1 MTATPIHELPAE
13 VEVIEHQ
20 WIPMRDGTRLSARIW
35 KPAGAEQEPVP
46 AILEFIPYRKRDI
59 KRMRDTQIHH
69 YFAAHGFAG
78 VRVDLR
84 GSGESE
90 GVLTD
95 EYLPQ
100 EQEDGEDILQWL
112 AEQPWCNGDVGM
124 IGISWGGFNGLQLAA
139 RRPPQL
145 KAVIAVAA
153 TDDRYADDVH
163 YKGGCLLNDN
173 LSWASVMFAFNSM
186 PPDPKIVG
194 ERWREMWMQR
204 LEHSGLWL
212 KQWMDHPVR
221 DDYWRH
227 GSVCED
233 YSAIEV
239 PVMIVSGWADGYP
252 NPVFRLVENLQAP
265 CKGLVGPWSHI
276 YPHLGLPGPQIGFL
290 QEALR
295 WWEHWLK
302 GEDTG
307 VMEEPRLRVWMQ
319 DSVRPRTQYARRPG
333 RWVAEPTWPSPHV
346 QPTRLQLSPRHL
358 QWPGEPP
365 LETDPERS
373 VSIQSPLSVG
383 LFGGKWCSYNNG
395 PDLPYDQ
402 REEDG
407 GALVFDTQPLEE
419 TVEVLGAPVMELE
432 LASSEPVA
440 QIAVRLSDE
449 APDGKATRVTYG
461 VLNLCHRHGHD
472 RPAYLEPGQRERVR
486 VPLDHIAQSFPP
498 GHRIRLAVS
507 TSYWPLTWAPP
518 RPTRL
523 TLFPEQS
530 YLELP
535 VRPPR
540 EEDQQL
546 PAFEEAKAAPP
557 PASTALEHG
566 HGNWIVSRDL
576 ARDESILHVIEDD
589 GRVRLEDVGLEI
601 ERSADEWYRARG
613 DDFTSLNGEVIH
625 RRRLRRDGWEVYTET
640 RTLLTCDEGYFR
652 IHATLDAYEN
662 GLRVFAKTWDERV
675 PRTYL

>member
-1 MTATPIHELPAE
+1 MAARPVHELPNA
-13 VEVIEHQ
+13 VEVTEHQ

-35 KPAGAEQEPVP
+35 KPAGADEQPVP
-46 AILEFIPYRKRDI
+46 AVLEFIPYRKRDI

-69 YFAAHGFAG
+69 YFAAYGYAG
-78 VRVDLR
+78 IRVDLR

-100 EQEDGEDILQWL
+100 EQEDAEDILRWL
-112 AEQPWCNGDVGM
+112 AEQSWCTGDVGM
-124 IGISWGGFNGLQLAA
+124 MGISWGGFNALQLAA

-145 KAVIAVAA
+145 KAIIAVAA

-173 LSWASVMFAFNSM
+173 LSWASVMFAFNSL
-186 PPDPKIVG
+186 PPDPQLVG

-204 LEHSGLWL
+204 LEHSGLWV
-212 KQWMDHPVR
+212 KKWMDHPER
-221 DDYWRH
+221 DEYWRQ

-233 YSAIEV
+233 YGAIQC

-252 NPVFRLVENLQAP
+252 NPVFRLVENLEAP
-265 CKGLVGPWSHI
+265 VKGLVGPWSHI
-276 YPHLGLPGPQIGFL
+276 YPHMGLPGPQIGFL
-290 QEALR
+290 QEAVR
-295 WWEHWLK
+295 WWDHWLK
-302 GEDTG
+302 GKDTG
-307 VMEEPRLRVWMQ
+307 VMEEPSLRVWMQ
-319 DSVRPRTQYARRPG
+319 DSVRPRTQYASRPG
-333 RWVAEPTWPSPHV
+333 RWVGEPSWPSPHIDA
-346 QPTRLQLSPRHL
+346 TRLQLSPRHL
-358 QWPGEPP
+358 QWPGEAPP
-365 LETDPERS
+365 ETFPDKP
-373 VSIQSPLSVG
+373 VAIQSPLSVG
-383 LFGGKWCSYNNG
+383 LFGGKWCAYNNG

-407 GALVFDTQPLEE
+407 GALVFDTQPLQE
-419 TVEVLGAPVMELE
+419 TVEILGAPVLDVVLE
-432 LASSEPVA
+432 SNRPVA

-472 RPAYLEPGQRERVR
+472 RPAYMEPGQRERVR

-518 RPTRL
+518 QPVKL
-523 TLFPEQS
+523 TLYPAES
-530 YLELP
+530 HLELP
-535 VRPPR
+535 VRQPR
-540 EEDQQL
+540 EEDQHL
-546 PAFEEAKAAPP
+546 PDFGEAVVAPP
-557 PASTALEHG
+557 PKRTPLEQG
-566 HGNWIVSRDL
+566 DGNWIISRDL
-576 ARDESILHVIEDD
+576 ARDESTLHVIEDE
-589 GRVRLEDVGLEI
+589 GRVHLEDVDLEL

-625 RRRLRRDGWEVYTET
+625 RRGLQRGDWSVYTVT
-640 RTLLTCDEGYFR
+640 RTLLTCDEGQFR

-662 GLRVFAKTWDERV
+662 GLRVFSKTWDETV
-675 PRTYL
+675 PRVYV